1 MWRSLV
7 AYTPGGRGVAGSN
20 PVISTNGTGNICVV
34 GFFMLRNHM
43 GTTIKQ
49 YLYICGSLRFSYIN

>member
-20 PVISTNGTGNICVV
+20 PVISTKKAMCKHR
-34 GFFMLRNHM
+34 FFCFN
-43 GTTIKQ
+43 
-49 YLYICGSLRFSYIN
+49 RFYRLFTEIVLDSISII